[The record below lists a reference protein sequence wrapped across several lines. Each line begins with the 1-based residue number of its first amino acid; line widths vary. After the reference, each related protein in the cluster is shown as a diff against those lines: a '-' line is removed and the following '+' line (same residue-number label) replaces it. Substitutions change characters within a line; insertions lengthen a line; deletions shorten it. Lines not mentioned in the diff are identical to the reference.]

1 MEYKDIIKE
10 FSVSV
15 YGNLEQYNN
24 VLSKARLRTFYK
36 YFNRNGTY
44 ITDEFAQKLINSAPY
59 TPIKGIYDNFN
70 DDYTDHG
77 EKREEGRIYG
87 IVPENPN
94 FAWETHLDEDGVER
108 EYACFDVLLF
118 TALYKEAGDIVG
130 KAQSMEL
137 YEPMLKGEFK
147 YIDGRKAFVFSDGCF
162 LGLQVLGEEVEPC
175 FEGAAFYTFYD
186 NLKKTIDKLEQ
197 ITLNSHIDKGGKDM
211 PEINYKLSDRTKFNM
226 LFDLLNP
233 NFNESGNWMVEYSI
247 SDIYDD
253 YAIAYSYEHQCYERV
268 YYTKDDKN
276 DSLTINEKKK
286 CYIVDVTEDEKN
298 ALSTIQALNDG
309 TYEKIDENF
318 TVNSEV
324 ETKISEYEQKIEEKD
339 NSIST
344 LTTERDTANSN
355 YAEAQNQIETITGEL
370 NTLKEYKLNIEK
382 EEKQSVIDKYSEQLD
397 EEVINKYTEK
407 MSEYTVKDLEK
418 DLAFELVQ
426 SNPSIFTANGGSG
439 RVPKDEPK
447 TGIEAILEQYRK

>member
-15 YGNLEQYNN
+15 YGNLEKYNQT
-24 VLSKARLRTFYK
+24 LSKARLRTFYK

-44 ITDEFAQKLINSAPY
+44 ITDEFAQKLIDSAPY
-59 TPIKGIYDNFN
+59 TPVKGIYDNFN

-77 EKREEGRIYG
+77 VKREEGKIYG

-118 TALYKEAGDIVG
+118 TALYKEAEDIVG

-147 YIDGRKAFVFSDGCF
+147 YIEGKKAFVFTDGCF
-162 LGLQVLGEEVEPC
+162 LGLQILGEEVEPC

-186 NLKKTIDKLEQ
+186 ILKNAINKLEKYS
-197 ITLNSHIDKGGKDM
+197 LNSHIDKGGNEM
-211 PEINYKLSDRTKFNM
+211 PEINYKLFDRTKFDM

-233 NFNESGNWMVEYSI
+233 NFNESGNWTIEYSI

-253 YAIAYSYEHQCYERV
+253 YAIAYSYEHQNYERV

-276 DSLTINEKKK
+276 DSLVINEKKK
-286 CYIVDVTEDEKN
+286 CYIVDVTEEEKN
-298 ALSTIQALNDG
+298 ALSTIQALNGG
-309 TYEKIDENF
+309 TYEKINENF
-318 TVNSEV
+318 TANSEV

-339 NSIST
+339 TSIST
-344 LTTERDTANSN
+344 LTTERDTASNN
-355 YAEAQNQIETITGEL
+355 YAAAQTQIKTITKEL
-370 NTLKEYKLNIEK
+370 NTLKQYKLDIEK

-426 SNPSIFTANGGSG
+426 SNPSIFTVNNGSG

>member
-77 EKREEGRIYG
+77 EKQEEGRIYG

-211 PEINYKLSDRTKFNM
+211 PEINYKLSDRTKFDM

-233 NFNESGNWMVEYSI
+233 NFNESGNWMIEYSI

-253 YAIAYSYEHQCYERV
+253 YAIAYSYEHQSYERV

-298 ALSTIQALNDG
+298 ALSTIQALNGG

-318 TVNSEV
+318 TANSEV

>member
-15 YGNLEQYNN
+15 YGNLEQYNQ

-44 ITDEFAQKLINSAPY
+44 ITDEFAQKLIDSAPY
-59 TPIKGIYDNFN
+59 TPVKGIYDNFN

-77 EKREEGRIYG
+77 VKREEGRIYG

-118 TALYKEAGDIVG
+118 TALYKEAEDIVG
-130 KAQSMEL
+130 KSQSMEL

-147 YIDGRKAFVFSDGCF
+147 YIDGRKAFVFTDGCF

-175 FEGAAFYTFYD
+175 FEGAAFYTFYN
-186 NLKKTIDKLEQ
+186 NLKNTIDKLQQ
-197 ITLNSHIDKGGKDM
+197 IALNSHIDKGGKDM
-211 PEINYKLSDRTKFNM
+211 PEINYKLSDRTKFDM

-233 NFNESGNWMVEYSI
+233 NFNESGNWMIEYSI

-253 YAIAYSYEHQCYERV
+253 YAIAYSYEHQSYERV

-286 CYIVDVTEDEKN
+286 CYIVDITEEEKN
-298 ALSTIQALNDG
+298 ALSTIQALNGG

-318 TVNSEV
+318 TSNSEI
-324 ETKISEYEQKIEEKD
+324 EEKISEYEQKIEEKD

-344 LTTERDTANSN
+344 LIIERDTANTN
-355 YAEAQNQIETITGEL
+355 YENIKTEI
-370 NTLKEYKLNIEK
+370 KSINIELDALK
-382 EEKQSVIDKYSEQLD
+382 NYKKDIENKEKQEVINKYSEQLNQD
-397 EEVINKYTEK
+397 IIDKYTEK
-407 MSEYTVKDLEK
+407 ISEYNLIDLEK
-418 DLAFELVQ
+418 ELAFELVN
-426 SNPSIFTANGGSG
+426 SNPTIFTNNSSI
-439 RVPKDEPK
+439 RRIPKDEQK
-447 TGIEAILEQYRK
+447 KGIDAILEQYKR

>member
-1 MEYKDIIKE
+1 MKFEDVIKE

-15 YGNLEQYNN
+15 YGNLEKYNE
-24 VLSKARLRTFYK
+24 VLSKGRLRTFYK
-36 YFNRNGTY
+36 YHNRNGTY

-59 TPIKGIYDNFN
+59 TPVKGIYDNFN

-77 EKREEGRIYG
+77 IKREEGRIYG

-94 FAWETHLDEDGVER
+94 FAWESHLDEDGVER

-118 TALYKEAGDIVG
+118 TALYKEANEIIG

-147 YIDGRKAFVFSDGCF
+147 YIDGRKAFVFTDGCF

-186 NLKKTIDKLEQ
+186 TLKNVVNKIEKYN
-197 ITLNSHIDKGGKDM
+197 LNSHIDKGGNNM
-211 PEINYKLSDRTKFNM
+211 PEINYKLSDRIKHDM

-233 NFNESGNWMVEYSI
+233 NFNESGNWTIEYSI
-247 SDIYDD
+247 CDIYDD
-253 YAIAYSYEHQCYERV
+253 YAIAYSYEHQNYERV

-276 DSLTINEKKK
+276 DSLSINEKKK
-286 CYIVDVTEDEKN
+286 CYIVDVTEEEKN
-298 ALSTIQALNDG
+298 ALSTIQALNGG

-318 TVNSEV
+318 TANSKV
-324 ETKISEYEQKIEEKD
+324 EEKISEYERKIEEKD

-355 YAEAQNQIETITGEL
+355 YADAQNQIESITEEL
-370 NTLKEYKLNIEK
+370 DALKDYKLNIEK

-407 MSEYTVKDLEK
+407 ISEYTVTDLEK

-426 SNPSIFTANGGSG
+426 SNPTIFTIKDGNG
-439 RVPKDEPK
+439 RIPKDEPK